1 MNEHFTCITAGG
13 VSARKRSG
21 LTASVTSMP
30 TMPEE
35 EDIHNMSPEEIL
47 VRYQQL
53 YNSWQFFPS
62 FSSHCFSPLYDLV
75 YFYG

>member
-53 YNSWQFFPS
+53 YNS
-62 FSSHCFSPLYDLV
+62 
-75 YFYG
+75 